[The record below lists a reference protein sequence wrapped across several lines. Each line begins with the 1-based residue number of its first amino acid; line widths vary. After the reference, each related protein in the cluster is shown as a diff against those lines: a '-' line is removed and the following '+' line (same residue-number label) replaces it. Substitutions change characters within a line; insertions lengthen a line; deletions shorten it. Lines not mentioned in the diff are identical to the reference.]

1 MIRLTRN
8 RLVSLTILF
17 LPALMLFGQ
26 ENLVYSVEAEILV
39 NDADTAGERLESWSK
54 EVGGFVLYLS
64 NKRFVARVPIQR
76 IEAIRPALEDR
87 SERIVSYSRESRN
100 VREEVATLEAGL
112 SARKEILDRNL
123 ELLDQ
128 ADVEGTLAIEKEINK
143 LMTEIENM
151 TGRLRK
157 LRTELSFPLVTV
169 ELGFRSQ
176 SIPENLPSSFDWINT
191 MDFYRFVGEE
201 L

>member
-1 MIRLTRN
+1 MIRSTQKWFIILLI
-8 RLVSLTILF
+8 LV
-17 LPALMLFGQ
+17 LPAVMLVGQ

-39 NDADTAGERLESWSK
+39 NDADSAGEHLESWS
-54 EVGGFVLYLS
+54 EEIGGFVLYLS
-64 NKRFVARVPIQR
+64 NKRFVARVPMQR
-76 IEAIRPALEDR
+76 IEEIRGALEDR
-87 SERIVSYSRESRN
+87 SERIVRYIQESRS
-100 VREEVATLEAGL
+100 VREELATLEAGL

-123 ELLDQ
+123 ELLDK

-143 LMTEIENM
+143 LMSEIENM

-169 ELGFRSQ
+169 DLGFRSQ